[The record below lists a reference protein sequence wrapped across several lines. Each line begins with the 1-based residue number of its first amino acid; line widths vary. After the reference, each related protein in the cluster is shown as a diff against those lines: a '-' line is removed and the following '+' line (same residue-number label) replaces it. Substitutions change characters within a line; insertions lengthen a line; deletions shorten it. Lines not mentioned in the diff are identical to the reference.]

1 MRLSTIKAPKFRING
16 RIYNEYE
23 LREIALKVAQG
34 ELPDNLRVKQLD
46 TKQVA
51 YIKVPG
57 YFTET
62 LDGISIATN
71 LQMQLMRH
79 KVQMNKS
86 EQ

>member
-51 YIKVPG
+51 YIKASG
-57 YFTET
+57 CFTKS
-62 LDGISIATN
+62 LDGIAVAGK